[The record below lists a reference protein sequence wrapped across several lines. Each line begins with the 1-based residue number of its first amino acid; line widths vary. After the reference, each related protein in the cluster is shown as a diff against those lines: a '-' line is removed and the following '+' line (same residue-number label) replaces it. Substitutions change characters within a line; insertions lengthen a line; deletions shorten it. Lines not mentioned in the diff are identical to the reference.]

1 MKMEITERDKKL
13 LIFLS
18 LFIIVVCIGY
28 WGILPQVKKY
38 NTYKT
43 EIEEQQN
50 IKDLNEL
57 KIMQVSVLEVDNS
70 KMEERILSAREQYY
84 PIMSS
89 NEIDKYFTSMVLDY
103 GLYAFDMNIN
113 IDDSET
119 TLEPYIYSEKALLKD
134 EEQIEST
141 VSTDTN
147 ESQID
152 EALAEGGQTDIIY
165 ENLGTGNTGIYS
177 AAVDMRLGGDYET
190 LQKLINDLSV
200 TSKKLKVCN
209 YSWNKEKVME
219 TKADDE
225 SGVIYDYDIVDNYV
239 LNISVEIYMC
249 EE

>member
-57 KIMQVSVLEVDNS
+57 KIMQVPVLEVDNS

-190 LQKLINDLSV
+190 LQKLINDFSV

-219 TKADDE
+219 TKADDG